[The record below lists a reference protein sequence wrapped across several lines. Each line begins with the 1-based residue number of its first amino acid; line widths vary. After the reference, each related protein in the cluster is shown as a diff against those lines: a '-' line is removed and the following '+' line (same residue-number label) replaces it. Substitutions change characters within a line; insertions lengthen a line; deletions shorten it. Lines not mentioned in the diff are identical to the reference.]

1 MSDWQV
7 NFQKA
12 TQHHQKGKL
21 QRAEKGY
28 RQVLRQHPQHADA
41 LHLLGLICST
51 TKRHKEA
58 IGLLQRAVRQ
68 QPRSSNFTN
77 NYAEALRKAGRAEE
91 AVAQFRTA
99 LSLQNPFPQAWYN
112 LGVSLKQL
120 GRYSE
125 AVTAY
130 EQALQQKPDYFNA
143 AYNLGNC
150 FLAMNAYASARRSY
164 ERALLIQPESVKAL
178 TNLASALQQLEE
190 FDLAADYFQ
199 QVLVLEPENLD
210 AHLNLAGMAQT
221 LGDATAAQQ
230 HLRQAV
236 NLGGDTLRLR
246 IMLLLLLPHIAESNR
261 QIDAYREHL
270 SSELPTFFEELQL
283 CAVGAP
289 GEICVEP
296 PTGWAYQ
303 GRETLS
309 LKRALATLYQ
319 PLIPELQALG
329 SGGDRLR
336 VGFVVTHGHE
346 GVFIKCMRGTLNCM
360 DSRRFQVVVV
370 CSHGGDQ
377 MIKPAISNP
386 QVDFLVIDKELPRA
400 VETLRQAQFDLL
412 YYWEIGTD
420 LTNYLLPFHRL
431 APVQCAGWGWPVTTG
446 INNVDYFIS
455 SEYIEPEGGD
465 AHYSE
470 QLLRLQSLPFY
481 YRPPVPERDRQRCEY
496 GLPEQ
501 GAIYLC
507 SQNLRKIHPD
517 FDELAALILA
527 ADPSGHV
534 AIIGSKYALEN
545 EALKDRMNRAMPE
558 ALERLHFLPRM
569 DESRYLALLKLTTVV
584 LDTPHYGGGANTCY
598 DTLAAGT
605 PLVSFAGAFHS
616 GRYALGVYR
625 KLDLLELVANTS
637 TEYARI
643 AVRLGTESSY
653 RQAICKKI
661 AERAPILFENIEA
674 VHQLETFF
682 LHACKKQE

>member
-1 MSDWQV
+1 MADWQV
-7 NFQKA
+7 KFQKA
-12 TQHHQKGKL
+12 TQYHQKGKL
-21 QRAEKGY
+21 QQAERGY
-28 RQVLRQHPQHADA
+28 RQVLRRQPRHADS

-58 IGLLQRAVRQ
+58 ISLLQQAVQ
-68 QPRSSNFTN
+68 LQPRSPNFMN
-77 NYAEALRKAGRAEE
+77 NYAEALRKAGKAEQ
-91 AVAQFRTA
+91 AVIHFRTA
-99 LSLQNPFPQAWYN
+99 LSLQNLFPQAWYN

-125 AVTAY
+125 AVSAY
-130 EQALQQKPDYFNA
+130 EQALQQKPDYFSA

-150 FLAMNAYASARRSY
+150 FLAMNAYVSARRSY
-164 ERALLIQPESVKAL
+164 ERAIQYQPNSVEAL
-178 TNLASALQQLEE
+178 TNLGSALQKLEE
-190 FDLAADYFQ
+190 FDRAADCFRR
-199 QVLVLEPENLD
+199 VLELDPENLD
-210 AHLNLAGMAQT
+210 AHLNLSGTAQAV
-221 LGDATAAQQ
+221 GDVTAAQQ
-230 HLRQAV
+230 HMRRAI

-246 IMLLLLLPHIAESNR
+246 MSLLLLLPHIPESNR
-261 QIDAYREHL
+261 QIDAYRERL
-270 SSELPTFFEELQL
+270 LLELPAFSEEFQQGIGGDLGQ
-283 CAVGAP
+283 
-289 GEICVEP
+289 ICVEP

-309 LKRALATLYQ
+309 LKQAFAGLYE

-329 SGGDRLR
+329 SGGERLR

-360 DSRRFQVVVV
+360 DNRRFQVVVV
-370 CSHGGDQ
+370 CSSGGDQ
-377 MIKPAISNP
+377 MIKARISNP

-400 VETLRQAQFDLL
+400 VETLHQARFDLL
-412 YYWEIGTD
+412 YYWEVGTD
-420 LTNYLLPFHRL
+420 VTNYLLPFHRL

-470 QLLRLQSLPFY
+470 QLLRLQSLPYY
-481 YRPPVPERDRQRCEY
+481 YRPPVPEHDRQRAEY

-527 ADPSGHV
+527 ADPTGHV
-534 AIIGSKYALEN
+534 AIIGSKFELEN
-545 EALKDRMNRAMPE
+545 DALKHRMNIVMPE
-558 ALERLHFLPRM
+558 LMERLQFLPRM

-584 LDTPHYGGGANTCY
+584 LDTPHYGGGANTCC

-605 PLVSFAGAFHS
+605 PLVTLAGAFHS

-625 KLDLLELVANTS
+625 KLELQELVATTNAD
-637 TEYARI
+637 YARI
-643 AVRLGTESSY
+643 AVRLGTEPSY
-653 RQAICKKI
+653 RQTICKRI
-661 AERAPILFENIEA
+661 AERTPILFENIEA
-674 VHQLETFF
+674 VRQLEEFM
-682 LHACKKQE
+682 LRVCDR